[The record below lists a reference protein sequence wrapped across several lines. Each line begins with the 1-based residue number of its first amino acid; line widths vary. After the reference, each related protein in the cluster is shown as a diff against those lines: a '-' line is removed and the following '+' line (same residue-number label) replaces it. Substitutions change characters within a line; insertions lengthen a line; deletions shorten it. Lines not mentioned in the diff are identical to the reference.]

1 VSVASTQPQRRARVV
16 PRRGD
21 LPSPARTTPGAR
33 SDDNRTVPCHG
44 IEGLYSGHEVN
55 IGYRPYR
62 TTRPTAIRV
71 ACDPTADAVVEL
83 RAGQGLG
90 RQTVRNPDHDDSPPD
105 RPAAG
110 PADGWI
116 WVYAR
121 QQGGSGWIPLDDVEP
136 WHSPPGRP
144 CKGPAGFDFEP
155 GVMPTKHGPHTSCG
169 TRAIGPARLR
179 ARVVAAADVYIRYSP
194 AGTAWDYLLR
204 GDRVELR
211 CHGPRGFDGVTIVS
225 SRYLPAGAT
234 GWATA
239 GVLRRD

>member
-1 VSVASTQPQRRARVV
+1 M
-16 PRRGD
+16 
-21 LPSPARTTPGAR
+21 
-33 SDDNRTVPCHG
+33 PCHG
-44 IEGLYSGHEVN
+44 IDGLYSGHEVN

-71 ACDPTADAVVEL
+71 ACDPTAGTVVEL

-90 RQTVRNPDHDDSPPD
+90 RQTVRNPDHDDLPPD
-105 RPAAG
+105 RPPAG
-110 PADGWI
+110 PGDAWI

-121 QQGGSGWIPLDDVEP
+121 QQGGSGWIPLEDVEP

-155 GVMPTKHGPHTSCG
+155 GVMPSKHGPHTSCG
-169 TRAIGPARLR
+169 SRAMGPARLR
-179 ARVVAAADVYIRYSP
+179 SRVVAAADVYIRYSP

-204 GDRVELR
+204 DDRVELR
-211 CHGPRGFDGVTIVS
+211 CHGPRGFDGVTVVS
-225 SRYLPAGAT
+225 SRYLPTGAT

-239 GVLRRD
+239 GALRRD

>member
-83 RAGQGLG
+83 RA
-90 RQTVRNPDHDDSPPD
+90 
-105 RPAAG
+105 
-110 PADGWI
+110 
-116 WVYAR
+116 
-121 QQGGSGWIPLDDVEP
+121 
-136 WHSPPGRP
+136 
-144 CKGPAGFDFEP
+144 
-155 GVMPTKHGPHTSCG
+155 
-169 TRAIGPARLR
+169 
-179 ARVVAAADVYIRYSP
+179 
-194 AGTAWDYLLR
+194 
-204 GDRVELR
+204 
-211 CHGPRGFDGVTIVS
+211 
-225 SRYLPAGAT
+225 
-234 GWATA
+234 
-239 GVLRRD
+239 